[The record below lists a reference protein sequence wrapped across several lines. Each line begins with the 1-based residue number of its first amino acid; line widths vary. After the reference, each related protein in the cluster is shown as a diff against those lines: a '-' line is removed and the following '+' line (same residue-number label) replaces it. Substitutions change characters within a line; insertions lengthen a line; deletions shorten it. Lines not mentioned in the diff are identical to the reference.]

1 MKEYPSINTV
11 SDPEKE
17 VPALKEPEKRKDKS
31 RARVIIKNSGALGL
45 STALGKVFYLLLFVL
60 IGRYLGPGDFGKFT
74 FALSFTAMFVVISD
88 LGLNLLTVKEVSKDK
103 SLTEKYLN
111 NLVVFKTFLSLLS
124 FAMLMLLVVL
134 LGYPEKTVK
143 IVFLLGLATF
153 LSNISTGLRW
163 VFQAYLKLE
172 YDSALNLAQNI
183 LCFGLGYLFLRL
195 GWGIY
200 GIGYSQVLVWI
211 VILISAWVLISKKFT
226 RINFEL
232 DFAFWK
238 ALLKKSFPFAL
249 MLVFTG
255 LYLNLDTVLLSFFKG
270 DQAVGL
276 YNAANRLVL
285 AGKMIPGVLIAS
297 LFPIMSESSKKSKQE
312 FDRILGKSLTL
323 MFSLA
328 LPLSLGTTL
337 LSSKIINL
345 LYGDKFSGSVLS
357 LQILIWGLFCM
368 YLSCVTGYSLI
379 TKGHQKINTAITGIG
394 LVISLVLNFSL
405 IQRFSHLGT
414 SIAIL
419 ITEVFV
425 MASGML
431 YARKFLGFDFKLL
444 IAPFS
449 KVAFATLIMGTALYL
464 TRELNLFICAGA
476 GILSYLIVLF
486 SMRGLYG
493 YDFYRLKDLIFAKT
507 G

>member
-1 MKEYPSINTV
+1 MQEYTLVKTESEPAKE
-11 SDPEKE
+11 
-17 VPALKEPEKRKDKS
+17 KS
-31 RARVIIKNSGALGL
+31 RARVILKNSGALGL
-45 STALGKVFYLLLFVL
+45 STALGKVFYLLLFVF
-60 IGRYLGPGDFGKFT
+60 IGRHLGPGDFGKFT
-74 FALSFTAMFVVISD
+74 FALSFTAMFVVLSD

-111 NLVVFKTFLSLLS
+111 NLVVFKTFLSALA
-124 FAMLMLLVVL
+124 FGAVMLLVIL

-163 VFQAYLKLE
+163 IFQAYLKLE

-183 LCFGLGYLFLRL
+183 LCFGLGYLFLKL

-200 GIGYSQVLVWI
+200 GIGYSQVLVW
-211 VILISAWVLISKKFT
+211 VLILISAWVLISRKFSPVK
-226 RINFEL
+226 FEL

-238 ALLKKSFPFAL
+238 KLLKRSFPFAL

-312 FDRILGKSLTL
+312 FDRILGKSLAL

-337 LSSKIINL
+337 LSGKLINL
-345 LYGDKFSGSVLS
+345 LYGEKFSGSVLS
-357 LQILIWGLFCM
+357 LQILIWGMFFA
-368 YLSCVTGYSLI
+368 YLSMVTGYGLI
-379 TKGHQKINTAITGIG
+379 AKGHQRVNTGITGIG
-394 LVISLVLNFSL
+394 LLISLVLNFSL

-414 SIAIL
+414 SVAIL
-419 ITEVFV
+419 STEFFV
-425 MASGML
+425 SAAAVV
-431 YARKFLGFDFKLL
+431 YARKFLNFDFKIL

-449 KVAFATLIMGTALYL
+449 KVIFATLIMGITLYL
-464 TRELNLFICAGA
+464 TRESNLFFCACT

-493 YDFYRLKDLIFAKT
+493 YDFYKLKDLIFAKT

>member
-1 MKEYPSINTV
+1 MQEHPLVKT
-11 SDPEKE
+11 
-17 VPALKEPEKRKDKS
+17 EPEPAKDKS
-31 RARVIIKNSGALGL
+31 RARVILKNSGALGL
-45 STALGKVFYLLLFVL
+45 STALGKVFYLLLFVF
-60 IGRYLGPGDFGKFT
+60 IGRHLGPGDFGKFT
-74 FALSFTAMFVVISD
+74 FALSFTAMFVVLSD

-103 SLTEKYLN
+103 SLTQKYLN
-111 NLVVFKTFLSLLS
+111 NLVVFKTFLSLLA
-124 FAMLMLLVVL
+124 FGAVMLLVIL

-183 LCFGLGYLFLRL
+183 LCFGLGYLFLKL

-200 GIGYSQVLVWI
+200 GIGYSQVLVW
-211 VILISAWVLISKKFT
+211 VLILISAWVLISRKFSPVK
-226 RINFEL
+226 FEL
-232 DFAFWK
+232 DFAFWGK
-238 ALLKKSFPFAL
+238 LLKRSFPFAL

-312 FDRILGKSLTL
+312 FDRILGKSLVL

-337 LSSKIINL
+337 LSGKLINL
-345 LYGDKFSGSVLS
+345 LYGEKFSGSVLS
-357 LQILIWGLFCM
+357 LQILIWGMFFA
-368 YLSCVTGYSLI
+368 YLSVVTGYGLI
-379 TKGHQKINTAITGIG
+379 AKGHQRVNTWITGMG

-414 SIAIL
+414 SVAIL
-419 ITEVFV
+419 STEFFV
-425 MASGML
+425 SAAAVV
-431 YARKFLGFDFKLL
+431 YARKLLNFDFKIL
-444 IAPFS
+444 IAPFF
-449 KVAFATLIMGTALYL
+449 KVAFASLIMGIILYL
-464 TRELNLFICAGA
+464 TRESNLFLCAGA